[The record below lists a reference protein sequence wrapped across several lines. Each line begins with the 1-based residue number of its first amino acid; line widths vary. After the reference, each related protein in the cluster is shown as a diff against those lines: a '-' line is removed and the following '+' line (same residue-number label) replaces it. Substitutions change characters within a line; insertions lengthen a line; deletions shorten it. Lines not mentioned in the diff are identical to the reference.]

1 MEDLELSTTQL
12 EMARVLVEMRERGHD
27 EAADAY
33 QAMLD
38 QEPGAALPS
47 GWGGFSL
54 LLLPLC
60 NGIFAYCSSHPELE
74 DLADRLDRQG
84 LRSTGFHLVS

>member
-1 MEDLELSTTQL
+1 MEDFELSTTQL
-12 EMARVLVEMRERGHD
+12 EMVRVLVEMRERGHD

-38 QEPGAALPS
+38 QEPGVTLPAC
-47 GWGGFSL
+47 WCGGSF

-84 LRSTGFHLVS
+84 LRSAGFHLIS